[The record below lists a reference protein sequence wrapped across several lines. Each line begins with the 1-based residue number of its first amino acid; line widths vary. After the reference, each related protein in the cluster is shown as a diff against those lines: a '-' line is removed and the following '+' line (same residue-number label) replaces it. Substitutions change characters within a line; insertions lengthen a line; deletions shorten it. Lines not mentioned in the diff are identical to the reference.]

1 MVYLKINDILYP
13 AEIRGRTYDKDWDNR
28 ESLAVTVAMAYEEAV
43 SLFVDDIT
51 WGHIYQGNPHIDEN
65 GETITPDP
73 EIYDDSEYSI
83 AGPITDNRDGTV
95 TCKMGK
101 LLDSEAL
108 AIILGEV

>member
-1 MVYLKINDILYP
+1 MVYLKINDTLYP
-13 AEIRGRTYDKDWDNR
+13 AEIRGRARDTDWDNR
-28 ESLAVTVAMAYEEAV
+28 DSLAVTVTMSHEEAA
-43 SLFVDDIT
+43 SLFTDDMT
-51 WGHIYQGNPHIDEN
+51 WGHVYQDEYTT
-65 GETITPDP
+65 E
-73 EIYDDSEYSI
+73 EYDDSDYSV